1 VSCRV
6 VSCRVVSCRVVSCR
20 VVSCRVVSCRVVS
33 CRVVRVSR
41 AQRAIDTLL
50 NQLDPNHT
58 GRIFL
63 PDFVANALLSG
74 AIKNQVPHP
83 SEQKQSHLV
92 DVLAEHTTTVKRI
105 SKPPG
110 GGYDSAARSLEAGL
124 THVQPKKRATTVDG
138 NTARFDVGSSPE
150 IAAETE
156 DDGVTVAPSPDNSD
170 VADDT
175 GVEDSVFAG
184 VADDDNDDDDEVSAC
199 PFPHMRHIVA
209 HSRTHAAQL
218 PITPLAPLTHTLPPP
233 RTQSPTHS
241 LCLAD
246 SSRCVLIHILS
257 HS

>member
-1 VSCRV
+1 MCRVIHVSCRV
-6 VSCRVVSCRVVSCR
+6 VC
-20 VVSCRVVSCRVVS
+20 
-33 CRVVRVSR
+33 VSR

-156 DDGVTVAPSPDNSD
+156 DDGLTVAPSPDNSD

-184 VADDDNDDDDEVSAC
+184 GADDDNDDDDEVSTC

-209 HSRTHAAQL
+209 HPRTYAAQI
-218 PITPLAPLTHTLPPP
+218 PIAPLAPLTHTLPPP
-233 RTQSPTHS
+233 RTQSPTLS
-241 LCLAD
+241 L
-246 SSRCVLIHILS
+246 SR
-257 HS
+257 